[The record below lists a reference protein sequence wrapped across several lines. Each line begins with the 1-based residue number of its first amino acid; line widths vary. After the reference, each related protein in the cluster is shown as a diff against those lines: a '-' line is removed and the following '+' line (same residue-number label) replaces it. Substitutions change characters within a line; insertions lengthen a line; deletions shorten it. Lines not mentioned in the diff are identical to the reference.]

1 MTETL
6 SLFISFMMGGKKVL
20 TLEAS
25 LVRTSLFGVAD
36 DGLHLGITD
45 LCLWSQNMNGLLLQ
59 WAQQHAGC
67 VTGY

>member
-1 MTETL
+1 M
-6 SLFISFMMGGKKVL
+6 L

-45 LCLWSQNMNGLLLQ
+45 LCLWPQNMNGLLLQ